1 MDGVRLIYNN
11 DGENLWAVDSAGAKL
26 PYHPKT
32 GSGIDAATIRGS
44 ALDVADIAD
53 VDMIC
58 PFHNVPWWNST
69 LEPPAA
75 HRDWYDKQFGFPW
88 GGGGSQLDFVLKGG
102 DFIGEFASACTGSN
116 QKPFVTIRL
125 NDGQMC
131 THPPTPDNCT
141 SGVNNDHQFDRLSR
155 FWWDHREDKEI
166 ILGLQQQPP
175 SGFRPCCWKPPSA
188 GGCKCSTA
196 ACELSWSA
204 AAPRDRLSAL
214 VGEVA
219 RMYASQGV
227 RGIELDFE
235 RGLDYFG
242 PNVSTAE
249 RRIIMRGFV
258 RQIRTHL
265 DAASAAQGGGE
276 IALGVRLTP
285 SWEVLRSQ
293 GLDGLR
299 TLVAPV
305 AEGGEGVVK

>member
-1 MDGVRLIYNN
+1 MDGVRLLYNN

-155 FWWDHREDKEI
+155 FWWEHREEDNKEI
-166 ILGLQQQPP
+166 
-175 SGFRPCCWKPPSA
+175 
-188 GGCKCSTA
+188 
-196 ACELSWSA
+196 E
-204 AAPRDRLSAL
+204 
-214 VGEVA
+214 
-219 RMYASQGV
+219 
-227 RGIELDFE
+227 
-235 RGLDYFG
+235 G
-242 PNVSTAE
+242 PIVSP
-249 RRIIMRGFV
+249 
-258 RQIRTHL
+258 
-265 DAASAAQGGGE
+265 
-276 IALGVRLTP
+276 IALKESFESEEDRQDR
-285 SWEVLRSQ
+285 E
-293 GLDGLR
+293 
-299 TLVAPV
+299 
-305 AEGGEGVVK
+305 

>member
-1 MDGVRLIYNN
+1 MDGVRLLYNN

-125 NDGQMC
+125 
-131 THPPTPDNCT
+131 
-141 SGVNNDHQFDRLSR
+141 
-155 FWWDHREDKEI
+155 K
-166 ILGLQQQPP
+166 
-175 SGFRPCCWKPPSA
+175 
-188 GGCKCSTA
+188 
-196 ACELSWSA
+196 
-204 AAPRDRLSAL
+204 
-214 VGEVA
+214 
-219 RMYASQGV
+219 
-227 RGIELDFE
+227 
-235 RGLDYFG
+235 
-242 PNVSTAE
+242 
-249 RRIIMRGFV
+249 
-258 RQIRTHL
+258 
-265 DAASAAQGGGE
+265 
-276 IALGVRLTP
+276 
-285 SWEVLRSQ
+285 
-293 GLDGLR
+293 
-299 TLVAPV
+299 
-305 AEGGEGVVK
+305 